1 MGIINT
7 TVFSMRKQRPQEL
20 SAIPRVYATWQL
32 DKDLNSGRTDLQI
45 HTFSARSPQFAKCSL
60 LSQISSSLHTLVSLP
75 QTLLS
80 AFQILHNLH
89 QQLRPGLRPLTALP
103 PQRGRSLPPEHTTI
117 WLVAL
122 ISFSGCAM
130 WCSGFQ
136 FPNQGLNPG
145 PLQWKHSVLTPGP
158 PGNSL
163 LFIS

>member
-117 WLVAL
+117 
-122 ISFSGCAM
+122 
-130 WCSGFQ
+130 
-136 FPNQGLNPG
+136 
-145 PLQWKHSVLTPGP
+145 
-158 PGNSL
+158 
-163 LFIS
+163 